1 MQVLCRRMKHNPV
14 LVGEPGVGK
23 TAVVEGLA
31 QRIVRGEV
39 PEPLRDRQLYTLDL
53 GALVAGTRYRGDF
66 EERLKKVVKEWA
78 AGATCCCSSTRSTL
92 GRGRRGRGGDRRGQH
107 PQAGAGPR
115 RAARDRRD
123 HPGRVREVLR
133 EGWRAGPAVH
143 PIRVDEPS
151 LAQTVEILKGLR
163 DRYETHHRVSILGRC
178 AGGGGDPGR
187 PLPLRPV
194 PAGQGDRSGR
204 RGRGRLRM
212 RRRPATRPRPVGGP
226 RGPAQVDDEQIA
238 EVLAGW
244 TGIPVYQLTA
254 EETARL
260 LSMEDELHRRIVG
273 QHEAVTAVASAIRRT
288 RAGLKDPRRPSGSFI
303 FAGPSGV
310 GKSEL
315 AKALAEYLFGTEDA
329 LIQLDMSEFHD
340 RSTVSRLIGAP
351 PGYVGH
357 DEGGQL
363 TEQVRRRPFSVLLFD
378 EVEKAHPDVF
388 HTLLQILED
397 GRLTDGQGR
406 VVDFKNTVIVL
417 TTNLGTRRGRRLHR
431 VPGRRR
437 RGVDAALMRR
447 RVTDALR
454 QQFPPEFL
462 NRIDNT
468 IVFPPLGRDEI
479 LRIVDL
485 MAGRL
490 EQRLRDQD
498 LGLEL
503 TVGAKEWLAARGFDP
518 ALGAR
523 PLRRTMQREVEDP
536 LAERI
541 LFHELRPGQIVVVD
555 CEGDPDAVDESR
567 LVFRT
572 TREEVHSGR
581 VPVTAATI

>member
-1 MQVLCRRMKHNPV
+1 
-14 LVGEPGVGK
+14 
-23 TAVVEGLA
+23 
-31 QRIVRGEV
+31 
-39 PEPLRDRQLYTLDL
+39 
-53 GALVAGTRYRGDF
+53 
-66 EERLKKVVKEWA
+66 
-78 AGATCCCSSTRSTL
+78 
-92 GRGRRGRGGDRRGQH
+92 
-107 PQAGAGPR
+107 
-115 RAARDRRD
+115 
-123 HPGRVREVLR
+123 
-133 EGWRAGPAVH
+133 
-143 PIRVDEPS
+143 
-151 LAQTVEILKGLR
+151 
-163 DRYETHHRVSILGRC
+163 
-178 AGGGGDPGR
+178 
-187 PLPLRPV
+187 
-194 PAGQGDRSGR
+194 
-204 RGRGRLRM
+204 
-212 RRRPATRPRPVGGP
+212 
-226 RGPAQVDDEQIA
+226 
-238 EVLAGW
+238 
-244 TGIPVYQLTA
+244 
-254 EETARL
+254 
-260 LSMEDELHRRIVG
+260 MEDELHRRIVG
-273 QHEAVTAVASAIRRT
+273 QHEAVSAVASAIRRT

-363 TEQVRRRPFSVLLFD
+363 TERVRRRPFSVLLFD

-406 VVDFKNTVIVL
+406 VVDFKNTVLVL
-417 TTNLGTRRGRRLHR
+417 TTNLGTREAAVSIGFQAADD
-431 VPGRRR
+431 VAST
-437 RGVDAALMRR
+437 AALMRR

-462 NRIDNT
+462 NRIDDT
-468 IVFPPLGRDEI
+468 IVFPPLGQDEI

-485 MAGRL
+485 MAARL
-490 EQRLRDQD
+490 ETRLRDRD

-541 LFHELRPGQIVVVD
+541 LFHELRPGQIVVVG
-555 CEGDPDAVDESR
+555 CEGDPPR
-567 LVFRT
+567 LVFRGVDQPGPIPDPAEWPAW
-572 TREEVHSGR
+572 RDAPAGR
-581 VPVTAATI
+581 D